1 MRWTRRCC
9 RRTAPTRTAKS
20 CGPDAPTLVSSL
32 RVMIRKRR
40 WQESPVT
47 GESTKETVKTIAQGM
62 LECFGEPVVTNSCVY
77 FYFTREAMGATGTR
91 HSLRP
96 LLSRGNVRMTR
107 APRGPRE
114 GGLAPREFDLPGNSL
129 AV

>member
-1 MRWTRRCC
+1 M
-9 RRTAPTRTAKS
+9 PMRTAKS

-96 LLSRGNVRMTR
+96 LFFEGRFRNSSGAICAAGTRSRGASRDR
-107 APRGPRE
+107 LRG
-114 GGLAPREFDLPGNSL
+114 ASHD
-129 AV
+129 